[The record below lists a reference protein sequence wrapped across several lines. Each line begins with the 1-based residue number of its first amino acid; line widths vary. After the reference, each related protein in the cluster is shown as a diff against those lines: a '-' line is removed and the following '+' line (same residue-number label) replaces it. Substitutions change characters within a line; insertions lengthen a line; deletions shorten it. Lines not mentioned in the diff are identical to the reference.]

1 MPKWEYKKINILEDK
16 ENLLEI
22 LENTYDSIKREEVL
36 EEINSLLLAK
46 QDKLKEQGWRLT
58 TITADKHNTEIYFRR
73 TIDG

>member
-58 TITADKHNTEIYFRR
+58 TITTDKHNTEIYFRR
-73 TIDG
+73 TIDE